1 MTSLTLSLKNKR
13 IGFSVFDKLTFSD
26 DALPFGDVLSA
37 NHIRDLFVEG
47 DNLFGYGEDDLWN
60 TGLTLW
66 AFVRQVLQDG
76 KQRSCNAAVT
86 HATRYMIEHGMT
98 PPSPDSG
105 EYCRARLKLDHN
117 VVRTLVGHIANEMA
131 QTIPSH
137 WCWQGK
143 HVKLVDGF
151 TFSMPD
157 TDENQQAFPQPK
169 TQKKGSSTKLVG

>member
-1 MTSLTLSLKNKR
+1 MTSLTTSLKNNR

-26 DALPFGDVLSA
+26 DALPFGNVLSA
-37 NHIRDLFVEG
+37 NQIRALFVEG

-66 AFVRQVLQDG
+66 AFVGQVLQDG

-105 EYCRARLKLDHN
+105 EYCRARLKLDHTSYESWLAILPMKWPN
-117 VVRTLVGHIANEMA
+117 RYHPIGAGRKNM
-131 QTIPSH
+131 S
-137 WCWQGK
+137 
-143 HVKLVDGF
+143 
-151 TFSMPD
+151 
-157 TDENQQAFPQPK
+157 N
-169 TQKKGSSTKLVG
+169 